1 MPKPSFVIVTV
12 DGTTHR
18 QGQVASEVPA
28 LVELGADSE
37 TLDSFD
43 CDLDCVVLHYGDY
56 TLTIPDAR
64 IAHIAERDGVNTE
77 QRGTGPNPLAC
88 R

>member
-1 MPKPSFVIVTV
+1 MPKFVIR
-12 DGTTHR
+12 TTSGDVYSE
-18 QGQVASEVPA
+18 GQKAHFVP
-28 LVELGADSE
+28 ELAAIGADSE
-37 TLDSFD
+37 TLDSFE
-43 CDLDCVVLHYGDY
+43 CDMDCVVLHYGDY

-64 IAHIAERDGVNTE
+64 IAHIAERDGANTE